1 MRLLIAEP
9 RIINNELQVK
19 KISLVRV
26 PLRLGETV
34 FTTGKITDVKR
45 DMLSKSLKAY
55 KHLMEVYDVQD
66 FRAVATSAMREA
78 KNGRAIIQYL
88 EKETGVKIELISGKE
103 EAEIVKET
111 FSSTHLEPDRTY
123 LYIDVGGGS
132 TELSF
137 IKNGIPLRSKSFKI
151 GTVRVLKD
159 LVNESLWG
167 DLEQWVIN
175 NMPKRGKVIALGSG
189 GNINNLVKL
198 LSNTLTPRNLSR
210 EQLDVFYTEMQP
222 MSIKDRIE
230 RFGFKNDRADVIEPA
245 TKIYCKVMAWANID
259 DIVVP
264 KIGVADGIVIGLYN
278 KLQLEQP
285 EL

>member
-9 RIINNELQVK
+9 RIINDELLVK

-34 FTTGKITDVKR
+34 FTTGRITDEKR

-55 KHLMEVYDVQD
+55 KHLMEVYDVMD

-88 EKETGVKIELISGKE
+88 EKETGVKIELITGKE

-111 FSSTHLEPDRTY
+111 FSSTHLEPNRTY

-151 GTVRVLKD
+151 GTVRVLKE
-159 LVNESLWG
+159 LVKENLWE
-167 DLEQWVIN
+167 DLEHWVLH

-210 EQLDVFYTEMQP
+210 DQLDEFYTEMQP
-222 MSIKDRIE
+222 MSVKARIE
-230 RFGFKNDRADVIEPA
+230 KYGFKNDRADVIEPA
-245 TKIYCKVMAWANID
+245 TKIYCKVMQWANID

-278 KLQLEQP
+278 KLQLEQQ